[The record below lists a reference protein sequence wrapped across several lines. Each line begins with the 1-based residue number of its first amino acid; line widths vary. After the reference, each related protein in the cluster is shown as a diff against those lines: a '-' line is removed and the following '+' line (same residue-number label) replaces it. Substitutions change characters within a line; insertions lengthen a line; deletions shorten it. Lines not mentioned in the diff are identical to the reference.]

1 MAENRDGENLL
12 TKGCS
17 TSTQPSHG
25 ARLRNAACRAEMEQ
39 QGSRLQDRTKLT
51 NPARVRIIQTETLG
65 AGSGSWGARVP
76 EPGGQGPGAGGQF
89 GETRLT
95 FQREAGGAV

>member
-1 MAENRDGENLL
+1 
-12 TKGCS
+12 
-17 TSTQPSHG
+17 
-25 ARLRNAACRAEMEQ
+25 MEQ
-39 QGSRLQDRTKLT
+39 RGSRLQDRT

-65 AGSGSWGARVP
+65 AGSGSGGARVP

-89 GETRLT
+89 GETQLT